1 MKEEIL
7 NKINL
12 NDNKKWQ
19 KRFKFEKY
27 NNIGEENENQQ
38 ILNNLLN
45 ENLNSTD
52 LIKEDK
58 VNGGNEEL
66 WLWDNNINLIN
77 SNVVQF
83 KNNGY
88 SILFHPEYSVG
99 TAAIRSKI
107 SLTKNSLA
115 FWEIYV
121 ENIFGSSMMF
131 GIGTENSLLNASLV
145 FANLLGGY
153 CTENFNEFESYG
165 LSHKGIFYHGGIGY
179 KFCEP
184 FPENLPCRVGI
195 IFDGSKQ
202 KIGYFLNGNWLGWAP
217 IKLEFFDKK
226 HKQRLF
232 YPMVASTGQRS
243 LFTILNGL
251 INVPSLKQ
259 ISQQSILKNILK
271 QKGGNEQKNINLI
284 NKFNLPN
291 KLNLN

>member
-1 MKEEIL
+1 MLSNEDVK
-7 NKINL
+7 
-12 NDNKKWQ
+12 
-19 KRFKFEKY
+19 
-27 NNIGEENENQQ
+27 EENENKQ

-45 ENLNSTD
+45 
-52 LIKEDK
+52 DK
-58 VNGGNEEL
+58 GDEGNEEL

-107 SLTKNSLA
+107 SLNKNSLA

-121 ENIFGSSMMF
+121 ENIFG
-131 GIGTENSLLNASLV
+131 IGTENSLLNATLV
-145 FANLLGGY
+145 FANLLGDF
-153 CTENFNEFESYG
+153 CDENFNEFESYG
-165 LSHKGIFYHGGIGY
+165 LSHKGIFYHGGISY

-195 IFDGSKQ
+195 IFDGIKQ

-226 HKQRLF
+226 QQKQRLF
-232 YPMVASTGQRS
+232 YPMVSSTGQRS

-251 INVPSLKQ
+251 ISVPSLKQ
-259 ISQQSILKNILK
+259 ICQQFILKNISK
-271 QKGGNEQKNINLI
+271 QKVI
-284 NKFNLPN
+284 
-291 KLNLN
+291 

>member
-1 MKEEIL
+1 MKEKIL

-12 NDNKKWQ
+12 NDNRKWQ
-19 KRFKFEKY
+19 KRFKFKVEDY
-27 NNIGEENENQQ
+27 NNVKEENENKQ

-45 ENLNSTD
+45 
-52 LIKEDK
+52 DK
-58 VNGGNEEL
+58 GDEGNEEL

-107 SLTKNSLA
+107 SLNRNSLA

-131 GIGTENSLLNASLV
+131 GIGTENSLLTATLV
-145 FANLLGGY
+145 FANLLGDF
-153 CTENFNEFESYG
+153 CNENFNEFESYG
-165 LSHKGIFYHGGIGY
+165 LSHKGIFYHGGISY

-195 IFDGSKQ
+195 IFDGIKQ

-226 HKQRLF
+226 QQKQRLF
-232 YPMVASTGQRS
+232 YPMYRPT
-243 LFTILNGL
+243 FIIYNF
-251 INVPSLKQ
+251 KW
-259 ISQQSILKNILK
+259 
-271 QKGGNEQKNINLI
+271 
-284 NKFNLPN
+284 FN
-291 KLNLN
+291 